1 MKKKILALVCAMVMV
16 LGMSVSV
23 CAAGSSTASSAAAE
37 STTENLAAPSTET
50 TQSFSA
56 AGLTEFA
63 STTTVEAGPAGASV
77 SAVSVD
83 TAKAMIADA
92 VKTLGTD
99 TFFAAIVDL
108 NGGAGTYT
116 LTCPNVWAGQS
127 VTIQHQ
133 KADGTYEYIAP
144 DKVENNKVTFT
155 LTSTSPVAILIDTSA
170 SPKTGDVI
178 AVMALLAAV
187 CAGGA
192 VVAGRKAR

>member
-1 MKKKILALVCAMVMV
+1 MKKKILALACAMVMV
-16 LGMSVSV
+16 LGMSMSV

-37 STTENLAAPSTET
+37 STENLAAPATEN

-63 STTTVEAGPAGASV
+63 STTTVAGGPAGAYV

-83 TAKAMIADA
+83 TAKAMIDEA
-92 VKTLGTD
+92 VKTCGTN

-133 KADGTYEYIAP
+133 KADGSYEYITP

-155 LTSTSPVAILIDTSA
+155 MTSTSPVAILINTSTA
-170 SPKTGDVI
+170 PKTGDIV
-178 AVMALLAAV
+178 AVMVILAAV

-192 VVAGRKAR
+192 VVASRKAR